1 MNNDMTDKKAN
12 ENLPTPVEASQASG
26 GWWQKTAEFLNR
38 DVKTFFNSDG
48 AKDALNEEVQEDMEP
63 EEQPAAEAAVPSL
76 VDENKLPG
84 LVFKREV
91 LDWRDNFHADM
102 FVILNELQ
110 ATFIRHVEDELRAVN
125 VFRKLLARPSDE
137 VLQDG
142 FVRLVRIPLTIALRD
157 QEALLNASAAKR
169 GMFGKVD
176 LSFDLAALSG
186 ECDSLKGLA
195 FRSSNKKT
203 IDERVHILMHG
214 PAGLAA
220 NFYDQGFH
228 LSRKYINAHNYDK
241 QYSI

>member
-1 MNNDMTDKKAN
+1 MTDKNVN
-12 ENLPTPVEASQASG
+12 ENLPIPVEASEASG

-38 DVKTFFNSDG
+38 DVKTFFSSDE
-48 AKDALNEEVQEDMEP
+48 AKDVLNEEVQEDMDPDEP
-63 EEQPAAEAAVPSL
+63 AVVEASIPSL
-76 VDENKLPG
+76 VDEKKLPG

-91 LDWRDNFHADM
+91 MDWRDNFHADM

-110 ATFIRHVEDELRAVN
+110 TIFIRHVEDELRAVN
-125 VFRKLLARPSDE
+125 VFRRLVARPSDE
-137 VLQDG
+137 VLQDA

-157 QEALLNASAAKR
+157 QEALINASAAKR

-186 ECDSLKGLA
+186 ECGPLKGLA

-203 IDERVHILMHG
+203 IDERIQILMHG

-228 LSRKYINAHNYDK
+228 LSRKYINANNYDK